1 MVSDLGRKWPPR
13 PRAPRRLGMSPA
25 RLRSP
30 IPQELVSS
38 QWDNRSSACAQPDT
52 CVVRLA
58 VEPLLLMCTRDDEI
72 TSSSISQSFLR
83 RSGPTDPSICMCTCA
98 AFPTVCQACAR
109 ASQCTVQPCIYV
121 RVALRSIHAGWVRPG
136 VAKLKQEKG
145 APPKSIIMCNPPWG
159 GARAA
164 ALAHHNPPCH
174 PSLHLCCRPRPR
186 CRHHHHHHRRR
197 RPYLV
202 VIAAIAATAI
212 ASASGARRGASGAR
226 QGHVRG
232 EASAARRGV
241 WTSVDQRGSM

>member
-1 MVSDLGRKWPPR
+1 MDCLPGCCSVVEPTAAAPSKAPRRRGCSMLPLSFPLQVWGLPRNFVSDLGRKLPPR
-13 PRAPRRLGMSPA
+13 PRAPRRLGMRPA
-25 RLRSP
+25 RPRSP

-38 QWDNRSSACAQPDT
+38 QWDNRSSTCAQPDT

-58 VEPLLLMCTRDDEI
+58 VEPLSLVCTRDDEI
-72 TSSSISQSFLR
+72 TPSSISQSFLR
-83 RSGPTDPSICMCTCA
+83 RSGPPDPSICMCTCA

-121 RVALRSIHAGWVRPG
+121 RVALRSIHPGWVRPG

-164 ALAHHNPPCH
+164 ALAHHNPPCR

-197 RPYLV
+197 RTYLV
-202 VIAAIAATAI
+202 
-212 ASASGARRGASGAR
+212 ASSPP
-226 QGHVRG
+226 
-232 EASAARRGV
+232 
-241 WTSVDQRGSM
+241 

>member
-1 MVSDLGRKWPPR
+1 MYVHLCSISDGLSGVCPCLTVHSSTLHLCARGTPVHPS
-13 PRAPRRLGMSPA
+13 RLGLTWRCQTQA
-25 RLRSP
+25 GINHHL
-30 IPQELVSS
+30 Q
-38 QWDNRSSACAQPDT
+38 
-52 CVVRLA
+52 
-58 VEPLLLMCTRDDEI
+58 
-72 TSSSISQSFLR
+72 
-83 RSGPTDPSICMCTCA
+83 
-98 AFPTVCQACAR
+98 FPR
-109 ASQCTVQPCIYV
+109 
-121 RVALRSIHAGWVRPG
+121 
-136 VAKLKQEKG
+136 
-145 APPKSIIMCNPPWG
+145 G

-164 ALAHHNPPCH
+164 ALAHHNPPCR

-241 WTSVDQRGSM
+241 WTSVDQHGSAWVNVDQCGSVWISVDLCGSMWVSAVQCRSV